1 MKKDKFKYKKLSTE
15 EQVNIVRDKLL
26 SLMEEIRY
34 EVEVP
39 NFIYSAIF
47 TVTEL
52 AYDTAP
58 NSNQAQLL
66 IMNSIMAHI
75 ENRENIILGLQKK
88 RGKNAK

>member
-1 MKKDKFKYKKLSTE
+1 MIKGKTKKMST
-15 EQVNIVRDKLL
+15 QKQINLVRDKLL
-26 SLMEEIRY
+26 DLMEEIRY

-75 ENRENIILGLQKK
+75 ENRENIKLGVQKK
-88 RGKNAK
+88 RGKND

>member
-1 MKKDKFKYKKLSTE
+1 MKKDKFKFKKLSTE

-26 SLMEEIRY
+26 NLMEEIRY

-88 RGKNAK
+88 RGKNAR

>member
-1 MKKDKFKYKKLSTE
+1 MKKDKFKFKKLSTE

-26 SLMEEIRY
+26 NLMEEIRY

-75 ENRENIILGLQKK
+75 ENRENIELGVQKK

>member
-1 MKKDKFKYKKLSTE
+1 MIKGKTKKLST
-15 EQVNIVRDKLL
+15 QKQIDLVRDKLL
-26 SLMEEIRY
+26 DLMEEIRY

-66 IMNSIMAHI
+66 IMSSIMAHI
-75 ENRENIILGLQKK
+75 ENRENIELGVQKK
-88 RGKNAK
+88 RGNNAK

>member
-1 MKKDKFKYKKLSTE
+1 MKKGKGKFKKLSTE
-15 EQVNIVRDKLL
+15 EQFNIVRDKLL
-26 SLMEEIRY
+26 DLMEEVRY

>member
-1 MKKDKFKYKKLSTE
+1 METKGEIMKKLSVE
-15 EQVNIVRDKLL
+15 KQVYIVRDKLL
-26 SLMEEIRY
+26 EMMQDVKDD
-34 EVEVP
+34 VEVP
-39 NFIYSAIF
+39 NFIYGAMF

-75 ENRENIILGLQKK
+75 ENRENIELGVQKK
-88 RGKNAK
+88 RGKK

>member
-1 MKKDKFKYKKLSTE
+1 MKKDKFKFKKLSTE

-26 SLMEEIRY
+26 NLMEEIRY

-58 NSNQAQLL
+58 NPNQAQLL

-75 ENRENIILGLQKK
+75 ENRENIELGVQKK

>member
-1 MKKDKFKYKKLSTE
+1 METKGEIMKKLSVE
-15 EQVNIVRDKLL
+15 KQVNIVRDKLL
-26 SLMEEIRY
+26 EMMQDVKDD
-34 EVEVP
+34 VEVP
-39 NFIYSAIF
+39 NFIYGARF

-75 ENRENIILGLQKK
+75 ENRENIELGVQKK
-88 RGKNAK
+88 RGKK

>member
-26 SLMEEIRY
+26 NLMEEIRY

-75 ENRENIILGLQKK
+75 ENRENIELGVQKK